1 MQESQGGFGGRSI
14 TGSRSTI
21 VALIGA
27 AVVIIGSFMTWVT
40 VSAGPISV
48 SAGGMEEGGDGVI
61 TLIVAIAA
69 AAAAIFL
76 KERARMISILVGGA
90 VVVLVAVIDI
100 FDIVGEDLVDASV
113 GIGLWLVLVG
123 GIGLVAAAFVKN

>member
-1 MQESQGGFGGRSI
+1 VQESQGGFSSQSI

-21 VALIGA
+21 VALISA

-40 VSAGPISV
+40 VGSGAISV
-48 SAGGMEEGGDGVI
+48 SAGGMDEGGDGVI

-76 KERARMISILVGGA
+76 KGRARMISIVVGGA
-90 VVVLVAVIDI
+90 VVLLVAIIDI
-100 FDIVGEDLVDASV
+100 FDILGEDLVDASV

-123 GIGLVAAAFVKN
+123 GAALAASAFVKN